1 MSKISVCVPV
11 YKVEQYI
18 ARCLDSIQNQ
28 SLKDIEI
35 IVVNDCSPDNSMKI
49 VKRFAAMDSRIKI
62 IEHDANHGLMV
73 ARRTGYIAASGDYI
87 TFCDSDDTLPPQ
99 ALEELYKKAE
109 EDKADIVSGCIE
121 YVPVD
126 GKRYNKINKL
136 SYGTDRI
143 SVFHSLLTDEFGH
156 NLCSRLFRRD
166 LLQNH
171 DYETFEKSTNG
182 EDGILFYQVVD
193 NTSKVVTTDYVVY
206 EYWQNVDSSSNTK
219 LNGNALKSIARL
231 NRIRR
236 NTAGKYESLTN
247 LVDRKLSLV
256 WWNLKSQGYE
266 VEKYFK
272 SEGLHNY
279 GGVLKGIHLN
289 GFIGLMKIMIK
300 IVVNKTR

>member
-87 TFCDSDDTLPPQ
+87 TFCDSDDSLPPQ

-121 YVPVD
+121 YVPVV

-143 SVFHSLLTDEFGH
+143 SVFHSLLTDELGH
-156 NLCSRLFRRD
+156 NMCSRLFRRD

-193 NTSKVVTTDYVVY
+193 NTTKVVTTDSVVY
-206 EYWQNVDSSSNTK
+206 EYWQYFNI
-219 LNGNALKSIARL
+219 KS
-231 NRIRR
+231 
-236 NTAGKYESLTN
+236 
-247 LVDRKLSLV
+247 
-256 WWNLKSQGYE
+256 
-266 VEKYFK
+266 
-272 SEGLHNY
+272 
-279 GGVLKGIHLN
+279 
-289 GFIGLMKIMIK
+289 
-300 IVVNKTR
+300 